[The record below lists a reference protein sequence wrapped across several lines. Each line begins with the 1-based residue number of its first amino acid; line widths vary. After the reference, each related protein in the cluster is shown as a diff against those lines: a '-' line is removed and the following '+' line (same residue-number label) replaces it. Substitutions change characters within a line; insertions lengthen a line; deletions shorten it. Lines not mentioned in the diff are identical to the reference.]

1 MQCEIVQC
9 EFNVDG
15 ICLLSHR
22 DLSIP
27 SNVENVETPVGA
39 TAETPVGATAETPV
53 GATAETPVGA
63 TAETPV
69 GATAETPVGA
79 TAETPI
85 RATAETPIRATAE
98 TPGLSQSQKPIAFR
112 LCQHHESLLLPYIK
126 KYRFLEKQVAE
137 NVLLSHPLETLA
149 LAIQYRKHLY
159 AFIRYNAPCKPLY
172 LNRIMELDQLLQP
185 IFIRCEIRSYK
196 TLIRHCDFIHC
207 NLLGYISIKPWK
219 DKTYQNH
226 TINHLVFCP
235 IHAKKCARIYYAYK
249 ASEEILQMSKMEFLQ
264 LDDIQISKDEL
275 FEIQMHTSVLAQI
288 LADRS
293 YLQSLLHS
301 KKLQGNAFAI
311 ARELHFNRQQYLL
324 RLKEQKNAKEAK
336 KKLWR

>member
-9 EFNVDG
+9 ESNVDG
-15 ICLLSHR
+15 TCLLSHR

-27 SNVENVETPVGA
+27 SNVEDVKIPIGA
-39 TAETPVGATAETPV
+39 TAEIPIGATAE
-53 GATAETPVGA
+53 
-63 TAETPV
+63 
-69 GATAETPVGA
+69 
-79 TAETPI
+79 I
-85 RATAETPIRATAE
+85 
-98 TPGLSQSQKPIAFR
+98 PIATQNQKQIPFR
-112 LCQHHESLLLPYIK
+112 LCQHHELLFIPYIK

-137 NVLLSHPLETLA
+137 SVLLSHPLETLA

-159 AFIRYNAPCKPLY
+159 AFIRFNAPCKPLY

-185 IFIRCEIRSYK
+185 IFIRCEIGRPLGNTRS
-196 TLIRHCDFIHC
+196 HCDFIQC
-207 NLLGYISIKPWK
+207 NLLGYISIKPLK

-226 TINHLVFCP
+226 TINHLLFCP

-249 ASEEILQMSKMEFLQ
+249 ASEEILQISKMEFLQ
-264 LDDIQISKDEL
+264 LGDILISKDEL

-288 LADRS
+288 IADRS

-311 ARELHFNRQQYLL
+311 ARELYFNRQHYLL
-324 RLKEQKNAKEAK
+324 CLKEQKIH
-336 KKLWR
+336 LC